1 MLTGKQ
7 ARFVDAYMASPNG
20 TQAAIKAG
28 YSAKTARAI
37 ASENLRKP
45 EIAAEI
51 ARRRQCLRDETDS
64 QAQQV
69 IRELARIAFANISGV
84 IGPDGHIRL
93 PHEWS
98 PETWNAVKSVNYRER
113 LGPGGDG
120 GKRNR
125 VAYRAAIKVQDKLWA
140 LAMLGEYLGMFPPRA
155 GKRRRS

>member
-45 EIAAEI
+45 TIAAEI
-51 ARRRQCLRDETDS
+51 ARRRQRLRNENGTH
-64 QAQQV
+64 ANLV
-69 IRELARIAFANISGV
+69 IQELIRIAFADISGV
-84 IGPDGHIRL
+84 IGRDGHIRP
-93 PHEWS
+93 PHEWP
-98 PETWNAVKSVNYRER
+98 PETWDAVKSVNYRER

-125 VAYRAAIKVQDKLWA
+125 VAYRATIKAQDKLWA
-140 LAMLGEYLGMFPPRA
+140 LSMLGEYLGMFPPRA
-155 GKRRRS
+155 AKKRRS